1 MGIWKASCSVR
12 ISAESKVALEEF
24 AKREQRTFGNLCGI
38 LLEWGAAQLQKAGS
52 TEQLLYRKAPIPR
65 NPDGNYRRRTRENAE
80 IQQGG

>member
-38 LLEWGAAQLQKAGS
+38 LLEWGAAQL
-52 TEQLLYRKAPIPR
+52 RKAWV
-65 NPDGNYRRRTRENAE
+65 DGAAHASK
-80 IQQGG
+80 GSDS